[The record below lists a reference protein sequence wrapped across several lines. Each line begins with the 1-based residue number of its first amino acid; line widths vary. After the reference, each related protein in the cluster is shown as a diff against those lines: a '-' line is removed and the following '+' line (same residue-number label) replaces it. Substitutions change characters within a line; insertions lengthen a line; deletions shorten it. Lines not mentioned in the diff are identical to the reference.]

1 MLESC
6 LYQMF
11 RLNPLISSKGDQKN
25 FIFLWVSLWTHE
37 SQHIWH
43 VSNASMHFHHYSF
56 FWLIV
61 TPWPVGSLSDWL
73 QSLSNLILIF
83 SEDVQ
88 GSSCVFPTPDLG
100 PAISL
105 RSLGSFHWKMVFVSI
120 WGIGAFQWCCRF
132 PFDGVSMFLLCFHHP
147 LLYFSW
153 ACSVDSFV
161 EKCRVGY
168 DYPAL
173 CANVGNVLQLLLC

>member
-1 MLESC
+1 MTC
-6 LYQMF
+6 F
-11 RLNPLISSKGDQKN
+11 KCFNAFP
-25 FIFLWVSLWTHE
+25 SL
-37 SQHIWH
+37 
-43 VSNASMHFHHYSF
+43 F

-73 QSLSNLILIF
+73 QSLSNPILIF

-120 WGIGAFQWCCRF
+120 WGIGAFQWCCPF
-132 PFDGVSMFLLCFHHP
+132 PFGGVSMFLLCFHHP
-147 LLYFSW
+147 RLYFSL
-153 ACSVDSFV
+153 ACCVDSFV
-161 EKCRVGY
+161 KCRVGY

-173 CANVGNVLQLLLC
+173 CKCGQRPGASALLIPKKPTGKSPESDPRLVWCKSQ